1 LIGAEAENRFRPFS
15 FPACFCICTAASF
28 AAMKHAGAAALDR
41 IVPLLDLLRTRT
53 ALKEK
58 TRGVFYCGGRAFLH
72 FHEDGA
78 EIFADF
84 RPEQDFM
91 RLPVTTP
98 AQQTALLRKIDMVLR
113 KD

>member
-28 AAMKHAGAAALDR
+28 AAMKHAGVAALDR
-41 IVPLLDLLRTRT
+41 IAPLLDLLRTRT

-58 TRGVFYCGGRAFLH
+58 TRGVFYRGGRAFLH

-78 EIFADF
+78 RVFADF
-84 RPEQDFM
+84 RPELDFG

-98 AQQTALLRKIDMVLR
+98 AQQSALLRKIDTVLLN
-113 KD
+113 D